1 MTKPGAEFPENAR
14 SIKNLKCVL
23 MSDKLTNCPTCST
36 TYKVTV
42 PQLTVAQGMVC
53 CPKCSTSFNAL
64 SHLVVEK
71 ALSFSTPPPQSSPQ
85 KQPATIHV
93 NDFNIEPVI
102 YNDETKTSTHPLL
115 RLFDQ
120 KVEHSNIDL
129 KTYLNN
135 LNYFS
140 TEPIGNLPAVN
151 WAEQTEKEKK
161 RSTLNYLMW
170 ISVNCILF
178 GALIFQFFWFNPQ
191 YLKSSPVMGAAFT
204 KVCNVFNCSRLE
216 EHYSLIS
223 TKKVKVRST
232 GNQETKFSG
241 EMVNFHDRSLAM
253 PILKVSLK
261 DNGSEIAN
269 YQLQPEEY
277 LAKNLHG
284 IQRIPKGSPFKFEF
298 ILPIARK
305 SFDNYSIELI
315 RP

>member
-1 MTKPGAEFPENAR
+1 
-14 SIKNLKCVL
+14 
-23 MSDKLTNCPTCST
+23 MSDKLTNCPTCSS

-71 ALSFSTPPPQSSPQ
+71 ALSFSTPNTQDAEK

-93 NDFNIEPVI
+93 NEFNIQQPISNSDTE
-102 YNDETKTSTHPLL
+102 EATHPLL
-115 RLFDQ
+115 KLFDQ
-120 KVEHSNIDL
+120 KVENSNIDL
-129 KTYLNN
+129 RTYLNN

-151 WAEQTEKEKK
+151 WAEQAEKEKK

-170 ISVNCILF
+170 ISVNFLLF

-204 KVCNVFNCSRLE
+204 KVCDVFNCSRLE

-223 TKKVKVRST
+223 TKKVKARST
-232 GNQETKFSG
+232 GKKETKFSG
-241 EMVNFHDRSLAM
+241 EMINHHDRSLAL
-253 PILKVSLK
+253 PLLKVSLK
-261 DNGSEIAN
+261 ENGTEIAT

-277 LAKNLHG
+277 LDKTLNG
-284 IQRIPKGSPFKFEF
+284 IQRIPKSSPFKFEF
-298 ILPIARK
+298 VLPIDRK